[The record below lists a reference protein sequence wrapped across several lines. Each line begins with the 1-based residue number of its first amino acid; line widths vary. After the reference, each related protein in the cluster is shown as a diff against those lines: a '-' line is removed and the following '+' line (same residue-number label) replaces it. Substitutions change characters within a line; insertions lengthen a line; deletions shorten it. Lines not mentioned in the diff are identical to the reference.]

1 MSKVQA
7 LLSLSSKWNLK
18 KNLASVFS
26 ELLGASRPIH
36 SEAMFRENDEARMR
50 RQQAK
55 HMRIGMVYS
64 TLSLQE
70 ATKLFLRL
78 GSVSIL

>member
-1 MSKVQA
+1 MKF
-7 LLSLSSKWNLK
+7 KK
-18 KNLASVFS
+18 KNLANLFS
-26 ELLGASRPIH
+26 ELLGASRPTH

-55 HMRIGMVYS
+55 HMRIGMDYN
-64 TLSLQE
+64 TLSLEE

-78 GSVSIL
+78 GSVSML